1 MAKDGP
7 VLSHSNIVYILI
19 QPNLQMTEKQLQLEI
34 LKRDKQIQEL
44 YVLIDTLQ
52 TNLRAATSQLDE
64 TTKEKITSVQSYKWC
79 MNWRAGDE
87 TN

>member
-1 MAKDGP
+1 M
-7 VLSHSNIVYILI
+7 N
-19 QPNLQMTEKQLQLEI
+19 EKLLQLEI

-64 TTKEKITSVQSYKWC
+64 STKEKITLFDIPH
-79 MNWRAGDE
+79 N
-87 TN
+87 

>member
-1 MAKDGP
+1 M
-7 VLSHSNIVYILI
+7 N
-19 QPNLQMTEKQLQLEI
+19 EKLLQLEI

-52 TNLRAATSQLDE
+52 TNLRASTSQLDE
-64 TTKEKITSVQSYKWC
+64 STKEKTTSVQSYKWC

-87 TN
+87 L